1 MNPASVGFQCPSC
14 VKDGARATRTGKL
27 PYGGGRVANPQ
38 ASTIGL
44 IIANAAVWVAILATG
59 GNSSKLVEKLSLIP
73 SGLCNAVGGGYY
85 PGIHQVNCVGSGVQ
99 WTPGVADGSY
109 WQLLSSMFT
118 HVAVLHIGFN
128 MVALWFLGPQLE
140 MVLGRARFLALY
152 FVSGLAG
159 SAAVMLFAA
168 PQSQTLGASGA
179 IFGLLGALVVV
190 GLKVGANMSQV
201 WMWLGLNLI
210 FTFTAGGISWQGHVG
225 GLLAGAAIT
234 AILVYAPRT
243 RRTQVQVAGMGALS
257 IVVAAV
263 IVLRALTLGG

>member
-14 VKDGARATRTGKL
+14 VKEGARSTRTGNL
-27 PYGGGRVANPQ
+27 PYGGKRVANPQ
-38 ASTIGL
+38 ASSIGL

-59 GNSSKLVEKLSLIP
+59 GNSSKLLDKLALMPTGRCSAAD
-73 SGLCNAVGGGYY
+73 GAGYY
-85 PGIHQVNCVGSGVQ
+85 PNAPQAICDGIGRHWVG
-99 WTPGVADGSY
+99 GVADGSY

-140 MVLGRARFLALY
+140 TVLGRARFLALY
-152 FVSGLAG
+152 FISGLAG

-179 IFGLLGALVVV
+179 IFGLMGALVVV

-210 FTFTAGGISWQGHVG
+210 FTFTAGGISWQGHIG
-225 GLLAGAAIT
+225 GLLAGAAV
-234 AILVYAPRT
+234 AAVLVYAPRV
-243 RRTQVQVAGMGALS
+243 RRTQLQVAGMSALS
-257 IVVAAV
+257 VVVAVV
-263 IVLRALTLGG
+263 IVLRAMSLG